1 MTKTD
6 SPFPTV
12 LLRAWHGVLA
22 GVYSGTIV
30 SLLSFVLY
38 REASMPFLFGTGH
51 AIHSYA
57 YTIAIYSVLG
67 GIVGAALGVILGAL
81 GTALPFL
88 RGRPFWGLLLLP
100 FACLIPFIF
109 VNARWQIEVPRNV
122 SLYDAYRIAFLQKS
136 LAMSALAGLV
146 VSVVLTLVFYGRSCW
161 RWGRRIH
168 AVFVPAA
175 LVVAGLTL
183 AQVHLMHG
191 RIDWSRA
198 QGASG
203 PRTSDLNV
211 ILVGLDGA
219 TWTILAPMLKEGR
232 LPHMK
237 AFLEDAAYGPLQVYG
252 KAFSPSV
259 WTTMVTGVKRDVHGI
274 VSYTVSGEEG
284 TYMAGS
290 NHRKVPALWNIVNQA
305 GLATGLINY
314 MVSYPPEHVLGI
326 NLSRMIPVGAIPY
339 EEKVWPPS
347 LIPEVSALVEDVPP
361 ADGVDDHAVDLNH
374 ELAVLTRLFEE
385 YWDPAFSFFTVY
397 THSTDDV
404 EHRYWSFMFPEDFE
418 GTPLEPSEADI
429 AAKHD
434 VIRGHWER
442 ADLIFE
448 HLNSIVDANTV
459 VIVVSDHG
467 MESATAPEAHL
478 ALNDLLS
485 AMGLLAFTEE
495 GGIDTS
501 RTLAYWPSGSDVNM
515 RATGIRIN
523 EDAIPN
529 FPACGTSYEEA
540 RAYVI
545 DRLRAVRLTG
555 DGETL
560 FPAVLRSEDETDP
573 TYREPLSSS
582 DVIVHLSAYTR
593 GARMD
598 DSLDLDDGTIP
609 MTDVVVVKE
618 DVTGAHHPRGVI
630 MARGLP
636 FKEGPAFA
644 RPTVETPVSDVL
656 QRVLG
661 RAPRLDG
668 AMKAAQFLGLVDR
681 ATTLDICQTI
691 LYLLGVPCA
700 EYMQGRVLAEGMD
713 RSYVAEHRGTM
724 VSDYGEL
731 DREVDEKSAPSPE
744 ELERLR
750 SLGYVD

>member
-1 MTKTD
+1 M
-6 SPFPTV
+6 
-12 LLRAWHGVLA
+12 
-22 GVYSGTIV
+22 YSGTIV
-30 SLLSFVLY
+30 SLISFVLY
-38 REASMPFLFGTGH
+38 REVSKPFLFGTGH
-51 AIHSYA
+51 AVQSYA

-67 GIVGAALGVILGAL
+67 GIAGGVLGVILGAL
-81 GTALPFL
+81 GVVLSFL
-88 RGRPFWGLLLLP
+88 RGRLFWVLLLLP
-100 FACLIPFIF
+100 FASLIPFVF

-136 LAMSALAGLV
+136 LAMSATAGLV
-146 VSVVLTLVFYGRSCW
+146 VSVALTLVFYGRSCW

-183 AQVHLMHG
+183 AQMHLMHG

-198 QGASG
+198 QDASG
-203 PRTSDLNV
+203 PRSSDLRV

-219 TWTILAPMLKEGR
+219 TWTILAPMLEEGR
-232 LPHMK
+232 LPHMQ
-237 AFLEDAAYGPLQVYG
+237 AFLGDAAYGPLQVYG

-259 WTTMVTGVKRDVHGI
+259 WTTMVTGVKRNVHGI

-326 NLSRMIPVGAIPY
+326 NLSRMVPVGAIPY
-339 EEKVWPPS
+339 ENKVWPPS
-347 LIPEVSALVEDVPP
+347 LIPEVSALVDDVPR
-361 ADGVDDHAVDLNH
+361 ADGVDEHAADLNY
-374 ELAVLTRLFEE
+374 EIAVLSRLFEE

-397 THSTDDV
+397 AHSTDDV
-404 EHRYWSFMFPEDFE
+404 EHRYWSFLVPEDFE

-429 AAKHD
+429 AAKRD
-434 VIRGHWER
+434 VIRRHWQR
-442 ADLIFE
+442 TDRIFE
-448 HLNSIVDANTV
+448 HLNSTNDANTV

-485 AMGLLAFTEE
+485 AMGLLRFTAEAE
-495 GGIDTS
+495 IDTS

-515 RATGIRIN
+515 HATGIHIN
-523 EDAIPN
+523 VGAIPN
-529 FPACGTSYEEA
+529 FPACGNSYEEA
-540 RAYVI
+540 RSYVI
-545 DRLRAVRLTG
+545 AKLRAARLTG
-555 DGETL
+555 AREPL
-560 FPAVLRSEDETDP
+560 FPTVLRSEDETDP
-573 TYREPLSSS
+573 AYREPLSKS
-582 DVIVHLSAYTR
+582 DIIVYLSAYTR
-593 GARMD
+593 GARIG
-598 DSLDLDDGTIP
+598 DSLDLGGRTIP
-609 MTDVVVVKE
+609 LTDVIAAKG

-661 RAPRLDG
+661 RAPRLDV
-668 AMKAAQFLGLVDR
+668 AM
-681 ATTLDICQTI
+681 
-691 LYLLGVPCA
+691 
-700 EYMQGRVLAEGMD
+700 
-713 RSYVAEHRGTM
+713 
-724 VSDYGEL
+724 
-731 DREVDEKSAPSPE
+731 
-744 ELERLR
+744 
-750 SLGYVD
+750 